1 VKRSRQAP
9 PRQRRS
15 PEGVAVVSAFGGERD
30 ATPRVVTLRQ
40 PVEWRRN
47 DPPDDGD
54 DEGISNL

>member
-1 VKRSRQAP
+1 VVAAP
-9 PRQRRS
+9 RD
-15 PEGVAVVSAFGGERD
+15 GNDERFH
-30 ATPRVVTLRQ
+30 VETLRQ

>member
-1 VKRSRQAP
+1 MKRSRPAP
-9 PRQRRS
+9 RHEPS
-15 PEGVAVVSAFGGERD
+15 SSH
-30 ATPRVVTLRQ
+30 RVVAAPRDGNDERFHVETLRQ